1 MNSLIIVLVCV
12 VLAVL
17 IQFLLCRS
25 DNILM
30 GLIIP
35 AVFALIAIMMSVI
48 TKGNGLNKF
57 TEFVQWFLPGLIAL
71 IIYFFTKKKKHE
83 KRKEEKEAIKKLKED
98 KKLALDSN
106 DDDEEVEEVEAEII
120 DEDN

>member
-1 MNSLIIVLVCV
+1 MNSLIIVLVCI

-17 IQFLLCRS
+17 IQFLLCKS

-35 AVFALIAIMMSVI
+35 AVFALIAVMMSVV

-57 TEFVQWFLPGLIAL
+57 TEFVQWFLPGFIAL
-71 IIYFFTKKKKHE
+71 VIYFFTKKKKHD
-83 KRKEEKEAIKKLKED
+83 KRKEEKDAMKKLKED
-98 KKLALDSN
+98 KKLSIEASDE
-106 DDDEEVEEVEAEII
+106 DEEIEEVEAEII

>member
-1 MNSLIIVLVCV
+1 MNSLIIVLVCI

-17 IQFLLCRS
+17 IQFLLCKS

-35 AVFALIAIMMSVI
+35 AVFALIAVMMSVV

-57 TEFVQWFLPGLIAL
+57 TEFVQWFLPGFIAL
-71 IIYFFTKKKKHE
+71 VIYFFTKKKKHD
-83 KRKEEKEAIKKLKED
+83 KRKEEKDAMKKLKED
-98 KKLALDSN
+98 KKFSIEASDE
-106 DDDEEVEEVEAEII
+106 DEEIEEVEAEII

>member
-1 MNSLIIVLVCV
+1 MNSLIIVLVCI

-17 IQFLLCRS
+17 IQFLLCKS

-35 AVFALIAIMMSVI
+35 VVFALIAVMMSVV

-57 TEFVQWFLPGLIAL
+57 TEFVQWFLPGFIAL
-71 IIYFFTKKKKHE
+71 VIYFFTKKKKHD
-83 KRKEEKEAIKKLKED
+83 KRKEEKDAMKKLKED
-98 KKLALDSN
+98 KKLSIEASDE
-106 DDDEEVEEVEAEII
+106 DEEIEEVEAEII